1 MTGARGTS
9 MMARCCHSAAIRAP
23 EMQKEMGQLGDVSY
37 LLELNES
44 TLSSFWEYLS
54 VWELQ

>member
-1 MTGARGTS
+1 

>member
-1 MTGARGTS
+1 
-9 MMARCCHSAAIRAP
+9 MMARCCHSAAIHAP
-23 EMQKEMGQLGDVSY
+23 ETQKEMGQLGDVSY
-37 LLELNES
+37 LLEQTES